1 MRKVGSRHAY
11 LKKMAFAEEAKLNEI
26 PIGSKH
32 AYLEEFAYAL
42 EVKLN
47 GIQ

>member
-11 LKKMAFAEEAKLNEI
+11 LEKMAFAEEAKLNEI

-32 AYLEEFAYAL
+32 AYLEDWKSL
-42 EVKLN
+42 PMHWRSS
-47 GIQ
+47 